1 MQYNTLIIGSGGR
14 EHAIAKALSS
24 SEKIANLYI
33 APGNGGTYNC
43 ATNLPDIKA
52 ADTKKIIEVIDE
64 LEINLVVVGPE
75 DPLVLG
81 LRNTLSET
89 FPDLHIVGPAKDG
102 AILEGS
108 KDFAKQF
115 MQRHNIPTAAYQT
128 FHSGEEE
135 AAKEFLKSMNPPFVL
150 KADGLAAGKGVL
162 IVDNIQEAE
171 DAIDA
176 ILKDGK
182 FGAAGAK
189 LVIEAFLDGIEFSVF
204 AALDGND
211 YVLLPS
217 AKDYKRIGEG
227 DTGLNTGGMGAV
239 SPPPFLDEEL
249 MKKVEDRVIKPT
261 VNGLKKDGIEYK
273 GFLFFGLINVEG
285 NPMVIE
291 YNCRLGD
298 PETEVIL
305 PRINSDFGELCI
317 AIHQGTLADYTIE
330 VNPNTAAT
338 VMVVSGGYPEDYQK
352 GFEISGLN
360 QVPHEVSI
368 FHAGTQRI
376 DDKICTAGGRVIA
389 FTSIAPNHQQALL
402 SSYKAIE
409 KVCFE
414 NMYFRKDIGFDL

>member
-1 MQYNTLIIGSGGR
+1 MSYNTLIIGSGGR
-14 EHAIAKALSS
+14 EHAIAKSLSR

-33 APGNGGTYNC
+33 APGNGGTFNC
-43 ATNLPDIKA
+43 ASNLPEIKA
-52 ADTKKIIEVIDE
+52 TDTDAIINVIKE
-64 LEINLVVVGPE
+64 LDIHLVVVGPE

-81 LRNTLSET
+81 LRNTLSEK
-89 FPDLHIVGPAKDG
+89 FPKLFIVGPDKNG

-115 MQRHNIPTAAYQT
+115 MQRHGIPTAAYQT
-128 FHSGEEE
+128 FHSGEEQ
-135 AAKEFLKSMNPPFVL
+135 AAKEFLKTMTPPFVL

-162 IVDNIQEAE
+162 IIENTQEAE
-171 DAIDA
+171 NAIDA

-182 FGAAGAK
+182 FGSAGAK

-204 AALDGND
+204 AALDGEN

-227 DTGLNTGGMGAV
+227 DSGLNTGGMGAV
-239 SPPPFLDEEL
+239 SPPPFLNDEL
-249 MKKVEDRVIKPT
+249 MKKVEECVIKPT
-261 VNGLKKDGIEYK
+261 VNGLKKDGIDYK

-305 PRINSDFGELCI
+305 PRINSDFGELCV
-317 AIHQGTLADYTIE
+317 AIHQGKLSEYTMDI
-330 VNPNTAAT
+330 NPDTAAT
-338 VMVVSGGYPEDYQK
+338 VMLVSGGYPEEYQK
-352 GFEISGLN
+352 GFEVSGLN
-360 QVPHEVSI
+360 QVPHEVQV

-376 DDKICTAGGRVIA
+376 DDKICTAGGRVMA